1 MTTGEGPVPH
11 LTVPRRSMGRTGV
24 QISALGVGGWH
35 LGQAPTQETCTRIVR
50 EAMEAG
56 VNFFDNAW
64 DYHDGLSEERLGCA
78 LEGVRQQVIVMTK
91 ACTHGRGK
99 EVAIRQLEESLRRL
113 KTDYLDVWQI
123 HEVIYWNE
131 PDLIFAK
138 GGVIE
143 AVDQAKRQ
151 GKVRFVGFTG
161 HKHPD
166 IHLQV
171 MAHRYPFD
179 TVQMP
184 LNCMDAHFHS
194 FEQRV
199 LPEAG
204 RRGMAVFG
212 MKSLG
217 GGGEIVKS
225 GSATAEEALR
235 YAMSLPVATT
245 ISGIDSLD
253 VLHQNLAVAR
263 GFQPMSEA
271 EMQVLRERVAGVA
284 GDGRYELYKTSI
296 AYDGAE
302 ARRQHGFPPLSQV
315 PA

>member
-1 MTTGEGPVPH
+1 
-11 LTVPRRSMGRTGV
+11 MGRTGV
-24 QISALGVGGWH
+24 PISALGVGGWH
-35 LGQAPTQETCTRIVR
+35 LGFAPTQEASTRIVR
-50 EAMEAG
+50 EAMDAG

-64 DYHDGLSEERLGCA
+64 DYHNGLAEERMGTA
-78 LEGVRQQVIVMTK
+78 LEGVRAQAVLMTK

-99 EVAIRQLEESLRRL
+99 DVALRQLEDSLRRL

-131 PDLIFAK
+131 PELIFAP

-143 AVDQAKRQ
+143 AIDQAKRQ
-151 GKVRFVGFTG
+151 GKVRFVGVTG

-166 IHLQV
+166 IHLAV
-171 MAHRYPFD
+171 LAHAYPFD
-179 TVQMP
+179 TIQMP

-199 LPEAG
+199 LPEAARQG
-204 RRGMAVFG
+204 IAVFG

-235 YAMSLPVATT
+235 YAMSLPVSTT
-245 ISGIDSLD
+245 VSGIDSLE
-253 VLHQNLAVAR
+253 VLHQNLRVAC
-263 GFQPMSEA
+263 GFQPMSAA
-271 EMQVLRERVAGVA
+271 EMQALRERTRSVAA
-284 GDGRYELYKTSI
+284 DGRYELYKTSI
-296 AYDGAE
+296 AYDGPE
-302 ARRQHGFPPLSQV
+302 ARRQHGFPPMSQA

>member
-1 MTTGEGPVPH
+1 MD
-11 LTVPRRSMGRTGV
+11 
-24 QISALGVGGWH
+24 
-35 LGQAPTQETCTRIVR
+35 
-50 EAMEAG
+50 AG

-64 DYHDGLSEERLGCA
+64 DYHAGGGEERMGMA
-78 LEGVRQQVIVMTK
+78 LQGVRHQAILMTK

-99 EVAIRQLEESLRRL
+99 DVAMRQLEDSLRRL

-131 PDLIFAK
+131 PEAIFAP

-143 AVDQAKRQ
+143 AIDQAKRQ
-151 GKVRFVGFTG
+151 GKVRFVGVTG
-161 HKHPD
+161 HKHPE
-166 IHLQV
+166 IHLAV
-171 MAHRYPFD
+171 LAHDYPFD
-179 TVQMP
+179 TIQMP
-184 LNCMDAHFHS
+184 LNCMDTHFHS

-199 LPEAG
+199 LPEAAK
-204 RRGMAVFG
+204 RGIAVLG

-225 GSATAEEALR
+225 GFAKAADALR

-253 VLHQNLAVAR
+253 VLRQNLAVAR
-263 GFQPMSEA
+263 GFQPMNEA
-271 EMQVLRERVAGVA
+271 EMEALRDRTKAVAS
-284 GDGRYELYKTSI
+284 DGRYELYKTSI
-296 AYDGAE
+296 AYDGPE
-302 ARRQHGFPPLSQV
+302 ARRQHGFPPAAEV

>member
-1 MTTGEGPVPH
+1 
-11 LTVPRRSMGRTGV
+11 MGRTGV
-24 QISALGVGGWH
+24 RISALGIGGWH
-35 LGQAPTQETCTRIVR
+35 LGCPQTQEESTRIAR
-50 EAMEAG
+50 EAMDAG

-64 DYHDGLSEERLGCA
+64 DYHDGLSEERMGVA
-78 LEGVRQQVIVMTK
+78 LEGVRQQVVLMTK

-99 EVAIRQLEESLRRL
+99 DVAMKQLEESLRRL

-131 PDLIFAK
+131 PELIFAP

-143 AVDQAKRQ
+143 AIDLAKRQ
-151 GKVRFVGFTG
+151 GKVRFVGVTG

-171 MAHRYPFD
+171 LAHEYPFD
-179 TVQMP
+179 TIQMP
-184 LNCMDAHFHS
+184 LNCMDANFHS

-199 LPEAG
+199 LPEAA
-204 RRGMAVFG
+204 RRGIAVFG

-217 GGGEIVKS
+217 GGGEIVNS
-225 GSATAEEALR
+225 GSATAQEALR

-245 ISGIDSLD
+245 ISGIPSLE
-253 VLHQNLAVAR
+253 VLRQNLNIAC
-263 GFQPMSEA
+263 GFQPMTSE
-271 EMQVLRERVAGVA
+271 EMQALRDRSRVVA
-284 GDGRYELYKTSI
+284 GDGRFELYKTSI
-296 AYDGAE
+296 AYDGVE
-302 ARRQHGFPPLSQV
+302 ARRQHGFPPISQT

>member
-1 MTTGEGPVPH
+1 
-11 LTVPRRSMGRTGV
+11 MGRTGV
-24 QISALGVGGWH
+24 QISALSIGGWH
-35 LGQAPTQETCTRIVR
+35 LGCPSTQEESTRIAR
-50 EAMEAG
+50 EAIEAG

-64 DYHDGLSEERLGCA
+64 DYHDGLSEERMGVA
-78 LEGVRQQVIVMTK
+78 LEGVRHQVVLMTK
-91 ACTHGRGK
+91 ACTHGRGRD
-99 EVAIRQLEESLRRL
+99 VAMKQLEDSLRRL

-131 PDLIFAK
+131 PELIFAP

-143 AVDQAKRQ
+143 AIDQAKRQ
-151 GKVRFVGFTG
+151 GKVRFVGVTG

-171 MAHRYPFD
+171 LAHEYPFD
-179 TVQMP
+179 TIQMP

-199 LPEAG
+199 LPEAA
-204 RRGMAVFG
+204 RRGLAVFG

-225 GSATAEEALR
+225 GSASAEEALR

-245 ISGIDSLD
+245 ISGIASLE
-253 VLHQNLAVAR
+253 VLHQNLSVACEFRPMSGDEMQALLDRTRAVA
-263 GFQPMSEA
+263 A
-271 EMQVLRERVAGVA
+271 
-284 GDGRYELYKTSI
+284 DGRYELYKTSI
-296 AYDGAE
+296 AYDGPE
-302 ARRQHGFPPLSQV
+302 ARRQHGFPPMSET

>member
-1 MTTGEGPVPH
+1 
-11 LTVPRRSMGRTGV
+11 MGRTGV
-24 QISALGVGGWH
+24 QISALGIGGWH
-35 LGQAPTQETCTRIVR
+35 LGQPSTQDLSTRIVR
-50 EAMEAG
+50 EAMDAG

-64 DYHDGLSEERLGCA
+64 DYHDGLSEQRMGAA
-78 LEGVRQQVIVMTK
+78 LEGVRHDVVLMTK

-99 EVAIRQLEESLRRL
+99 DVALRQLEESLRRL

-131 PDLIFAK
+131 PELIFAP

-143 AVDQAKRQ
+143 AIDLAKRQ
-151 GKVRFVGFTG
+151 GKVRFVGVTG

-171 MAHRYPFD
+171 LAHDYPFD

-199 LPEAG
+199 LPEAAL
-204 RRGMAVFG
+204 RGLAVFG

-225 GSATAEEALR
+225 GSASAADALR

-245 ISGIDSLD
+245 VSGIDSLD
-253 VLHQNLAVAR
+253 VLHQNLAVAI
-263 GFQPMSEA
+263 GFQPMSEV
-271 EMQVLRERVAGVA
+271 EMQALRDRVREVA

-296 AYDGAE
+296 AYDGVE
-302 ARRQHGFPPLSQV
+302 ARRQHGFPPMSQV

>member
-1 MTTGEGPVPH
+1 
-11 LTVPRRSMGRTGV
+11 MGCTGV
-24 QISALGVGGWH
+24 QISALGIGGWH
-35 LGQAPTQETCTRIVR
+35 LGHAPTQDLSTRIVR
-50 EAMEAG
+50 EALDAG

-64 DYHDGLSEERLGCA
+64 DYHDGLSEERMGRA
-78 LEGVRQQVIVMTK
+78 LEGVRQQAILMTK

-99 EVAIRQLEESLRRL
+99 DVAMRQLEDSLRRL

-131 PDLIFAK
+131 PELIFAP

-143 AVDQAKRQ
+143 AIDQAKRQ
-151 GKVRFVGFTG
+151 GKVRFVGVTG
-161 HKHPD
+161 HKHPE

-171 MAHRYPFD
+171 LAHEYPFD
-179 TVQMP
+179 TIQMP

-199 LPEAG
+199 LPEAA

-225 GSATAEEALR
+225 GSASAGEALR

-253 VLHQNLAVAR
+253 VLRQNLLVAR
-263 GFQPMSEA
+263 DFEPMSETEVQA
-271 EMQVLRERVAGVA
+271 LRDRVQAVA
-284 GDGRYELYKTSI
+284 ADGRYELYKTSI
-296 AYDGAE
+296 AYDGPE
-302 ARRQHGFPPLSQV
+302 ARRQHGFPPISQT

>member
-1 MTTGEGPVPH
+1 
-11 LTVPRRSMGRTGV
+11 MGSTGV
-24 QISALGVGGWH
+24 QISALGIGGWH
-35 LGQAPTQETCTRIVR
+35 LGSAPTQEASTRIVR
-50 EAMEAG
+50 DAMDAG

-64 DYHDGLSEERLGCA
+64 DYHDGLSEERMGTA
-78 LEGVRQQVIVMTK
+78 LEGVRHQAIVMTK

-99 EVAIRQLEESLRRL
+99 EVAMRQLEDSLRRL

-131 PDLIFAK
+131 PDLIFARD
-138 GGVIE
+138 GVIE
-143 AVDQAKRQ
+143 AIDQAKRQ
-151 GKVRFVGFTG
+151 GKARFVGVTG

-171 MAHRYPFD
+171 LAHEYPFD
-179 TVQMP
+179 TIQMP
-184 LNCMDAHFHS
+184 LNCMDSHFHS
-194 FEQRV
+194 FERRV
-199 LPEAG
+199 LPEAA

-245 ISGIDSLD
+245 ISGIDSLE
-253 VLHQNLAVAR
+253 VLRQNLIVAR
-263 GFQPMSEA
+263 GFQPMSHM
-271 EMQVLRERVAGVA
+271 EMQALRDRVQGVA
-284 GDGRYELYKTSI
+284 ADGRYELYKTSI
-296 AYDGAE
+296 AYDGVE
-302 ARRQHGFPPLSQV
+302 ARRQHGFPPMSQV

>member
-1 MTTGEGPVPH
+1 
-11 LTVPRRSMGRTGV
+11 MGRTGV
-24 QISALGVGGWH
+24 QISALGIGGWH
-35 LGQAPTQETCTRIVR
+35 FGCPSTQAESTRIAR

-64 DYHDGLSEERLGCA
+64 DYHDGLAEERMGVA
-78 LEGVRQQVIVMTK
+78 LEGVRQQVVLMTK

-99 EVAIRQLEESLRRL
+99 DVAMKQLEDSLRRL

-131 PDLIFAK
+131 PELIFAP

-143 AVDQAKRQ
+143 AINQAKRQ
-151 GKVRFVGFTG
+151 GKVRFVGVTG

-171 MAHRYPFD
+171 LAHDYPFD
-179 TVQMP
+179 TIQMP

-199 LPEAG
+199 LPEAV
-204 RRGMAVFG
+204 RRGLAVFG

-217 GGGEIVKS
+217 GGGEIVTS
-225 GSATAEEALR
+225 GSASAQDALR

-245 ISGIDSLD
+245 ISGIASLE
-253 VLHQNLAVAR
+253 VLHQNLSVAC
-263 GFQPMSEA
+263 GFQPMSGD
-271 EMQVLRERVAGVA
+271 EMQALLDRTRGVA
-284 GDGRYELYKTSI
+284 ADGRYELYKTSI
-296 AYDGAE
+296 AYDGPE
-302 ARRQHGFPPLSQV
+302 ARRQHGFPPMSQT

>member
-1 MTTGEGPVPH
+1 
-11 LTVPRRSMGRTGV
+11 MG
-24 QISALGVGGWH
+24 H
-35 LGQAPTQETCTRIVR
+35 APTQEASTRIAR
-50 EAMEAG
+50 EAMDAG

-64 DYHDGLSEERLGCA
+64 DYHDGLAEERMGNA
-78 LEGVRQQVIVMTK
+78 LDGVRQQVVLMTK

-99 EVAIRQLEESLRRL
+99 EIAMRQLEDSLRRL

-131 PDLIFAK
+131 PELIFAP

-143 AVDQAKRQ
+143 AIDQAKRQ
-151 GKVRFVGFTG
+151 GKVRFVGVTG

-171 MAHRYPFD
+171 LGHGYPFD
-179 TVQMP
+179 TIQMP

-199 LPEAG
+199 LPEAT
-204 RRGMAVFG
+204 RRGIAVFG

-225 GSATAEEALR
+225 GSASAEEALR

-245 ISGIDSLD
+245 VSGIDSLE
-253 VLHQNLAVAR
+253 VLRQNLAVAR
-263 GFQPMSEA
+263 GFLPMGEA
-271 EMQVLRERVAGVA
+271 EMRALRDRTRAVA

-296 AYDGAE
+296 AYDGPE
-302 ARRQHGFPPLSQV
+302 ARRQHGFPPMAQV

>member
-1 MTTGEGPVPH
+1 
-11 LTVPRRSMGRTGV
+11 MGRTGV
-24 QISALGVGGWH
+24 QISALGIGGWH
-35 LGQAPTQETCTRIVR
+35 FGCPSTQAESTRIAR

-64 DYHDGLSEERLGCA
+64 DYHDGLAEERMGVA
-78 LEGVRQQVIVMTK
+78 LEGVRQQVVLMTK

-99 EVAIRQLEESLRRL
+99 DVAMKQLEDSLRRL

-131 PDLIFAK
+131 PELIFAP

-143 AVDQAKRQ
+143 AINQAKRQ
-151 GKVRFVGFTG
+151 GKVRFVGVTG
-161 HKHPD
+161 HKHTD

-171 MAHRYPFD
+171 LAHDYPFD
-179 TVQMP
+179 TIQMP

-199 LPEAG
+199 LPEAV
-204 RRGMAVFG
+204 RRGLAVFG

-217 GGGEIVKS
+217 GGGEIVTS
-225 GSATAEEALR
+225 GSASAQDALR

-245 ISGIDSLD
+245 ISGIASLE
-253 VLHQNLAVAR
+253 VLHQNLSVAC
-263 GFQPMSEA
+263 GFQPMSGD
-271 EMQVLRERVAGVA
+271 EMQALLDRTRGVA
-284 GDGRYELYKTSI
+284 ADGRYELYKTSI
-296 AYDGAE
+296 AYDGPE
-302 ARRQHGFPPLSQV
+302 ARRQHGFPPMSQT

>member
-1 MTTGEGPVPH
+1 
-11 LTVPRRSMGRTGV
+11 MGRTGV
-24 QISALGVGGWH
+24 QISALGIGGWH
-35 LGQAPTQETCTRIVR
+35 LGCPPTQEESTRIVR
-50 EAMEAG
+50 EAMDAG

-64 DYHDGLSEERLGCA
+64 DYHGGLAEERMGTA
-78 LEGVRQQVIVMTK
+78 LEGKRHQAVIMTK

-99 EVAIRQLEESLRRL
+99 EVAMKQLEDSLRRL

-131 PDLIFAK
+131 PELIFAP

-143 AVDQAKRQ
+143 AIDQAKRD
-151 GKVRFVGFTG
+151 GKVRFVGVTG

-171 MAHRYPFD
+171 LAHDYPFD
-179 TVQMP
+179 TIQMP
-184 LNCMDAHFHS
+184 LNCMDTHFHS

-199 LPEAG
+199 LPEAA
-204 RRGMAVFG
+204 RRGMAAFG

-225 GSATAEEALR
+225 GYATAQEALR

-245 ISGIDSLD
+245 ISGMASLE
-253 VLHQNLAVAR
+253 VLRQNLEVAC
-263 GFQPMSEA
+263 GFEPMPEW
-271 EMQVLRERVAGVA
+271 EMQALRDHTRTVAA
-284 GDGRYELYKTSI
+284 DGRYELYKTSI
-296 AYDGAE
+296 AYDGPE
-302 ARRQHGFPPLSQV
+302 ARKQHGFPPMSQT